1 MKKHIET
8 LKNIIHQGIEVSVPI
23 LCLGVV
29 IQLIVGEPLFGW
41 NIVGNISNSIGEM
54 GQSNFIGVAS
64 LLVLYSYIKKT
75 NKLN

>member
-8 LKNIIHQGIEVSVPI
+8 LKNIINKGIEVSVPI

-41 NIVGNISNSIGEM
+41 NIVGNISNSIGEL